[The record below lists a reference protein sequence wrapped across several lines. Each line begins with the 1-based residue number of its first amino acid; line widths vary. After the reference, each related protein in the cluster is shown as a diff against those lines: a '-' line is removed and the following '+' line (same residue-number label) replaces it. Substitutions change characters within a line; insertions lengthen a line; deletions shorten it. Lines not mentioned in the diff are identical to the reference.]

1 VICEFSLRRL
11 PFKRVEQPI
20 GERLEETLW
29 NREPAL
35 IETNRARLKILRLD
49 WTDLCDW
56 NVALT
61 KQDRFAGLQLGQIL
75 RQMSHGLMYVDPKH
89 HLITD
94 LSVS

>member
-1 VICEFSLRRL
+1 LL

-20 GERLEETLW
+20 GERLEKTLW

-35 IETNRARLKILRLD
+35 IETNRARLAIFRLD
-49 WTDLCDW
+49 WTDLGDW

-61 KQDRFAGLQLGQIL
+61 KQDRFAGLQLGQVL

-89 HLITD
+89 SLITD
-94 LSVS
+94 LPVS